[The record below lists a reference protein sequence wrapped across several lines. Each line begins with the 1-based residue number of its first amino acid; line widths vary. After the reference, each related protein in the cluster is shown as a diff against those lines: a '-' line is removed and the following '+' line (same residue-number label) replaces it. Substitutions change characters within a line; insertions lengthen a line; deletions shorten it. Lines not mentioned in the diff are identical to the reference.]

1 MDGLAEKLILIM
13 ICMIGLISGNGNE
26 APVAASLFYI
36 SLSATVHIISDKRF
50 SAFLIAAGAVL
61 CIFFPIGL
69 CALPLLLFDALR
81 LEKWW
86 LVLPASGG
94 FIWHIQTLTTTQL
107 LAIGIGCVSAVIIR
121 IRIAELSNQVMNLT
135 EMRDSIT
142 ERNMQL
148 NEQNVKLS
156 QMQDTEVHLATMKER
171 NRIAREIHD
180 NVGHMLTRALLQSG
194 ALLVINKDETMQAP
208 LEDLKSTLDTAMT
221 SMRES
226 VHTLHDDSVNL
237 KKLIEDSILTV
248 DKRFT
253 VSLDYDLS
261 RNTPGKIKLC
271 MAGIIK
277 EGLSNAVKHSKGD
290 RIVLILREHPA
301 FYQLVL
307 EDNGP
312 CQAIGETGIGLK
324 NMTDRV
330 RSTGGQ
336 ISFTPSE
343 NGFRIFASIPKE
355 KS

>member
-1 MDGLAEKLILIM
+1 
-13 ICMIGLISGNGNE
+13 
-26 APVAASLFYI
+26 
-36 SLSATVHIISDKRF
+36 
-50 SAFLIAAGAVL
+50 
-61 CIFFPIGL
+61 
-69 CALPLLLFDALR
+69 
-81 LEKWW
+81 
-86 LVLPASGG
+86 
-94 FIWHIQTLTTTQL
+94 
-107 LAIGIGCVSAVIIR
+107 
-121 IRIAELSNQVMNLT
+121 
-135 EMRDSIT
+135 
-142 ERNMQL
+142 MQL

-221 SMRES
+221 NMRES

-248 DKRFT
+248 NKRFT
-253 VSLDYDLS
+253 VHLDYDLS
-261 RNTPGKIKLC
+261 RYTPGKIKLC

-312 CQAIGETGIGLK
+312 CQTIGETGIGLK

-330 RSTGGQ
+330 RGTGGQ